1 MAQTKKDGVRDA
13 ILAAAFRQFTERG
26 YVETSIPAV
35 AREAGISTANV
46 YVYFKSKIEILY
58 TLYEP
63 WLLER
68 LDRVE
73 RSLSRVKTRRE
84 RFQRLLVALWRELPR
99 DSNGFANNVM
109 QALSTSGSEEYSPHL
124 RETVQTRVGGWL
136 ADCLSLPADDG
147 RRLAGVLLMAFDG
160 YAMNA
165 HLGRGVV
172 CDAKTLG
179 LVGDMLAGSVEA

>member
-1 MAQTKKDGVRDA
+1 M
-13 ILAAAFRQFTERG
+13 LFR
-26 YVETSIPAV
+26 
-35 AREAGISTANV
+35 
-46 YVYFKSKIEILY
+46 
-58 TLYEP
+58 
-63 WLLER
+63 
-68 LDRVE
+68 
-73 RSLSRVKTRRE
+73 
-84 RFQRLLVALWRELPR
+84 
-99 DSNGFANNVM
+99 
-109 QALSTSGSEEYSPHL
+109 SGSEEYSPHL